1 MLFRSNANSYVAWQW
16 KESVTSGLDV
26 VTYTGTLTGTAPP
39 VAISHNL
46 GVAPKLVISKALT
59 PTGADTGGWFVWHAS
74 AGTGNF
80 LRLNTTDQ
88 ANTISGAGGGTM
100 IAPTSSVF
108 YTPWV
113 AGANASGNT
122 YVAYCF
128 AEIAGFSKFGSY
140 TGNGLAD
147 GPFVFCGFRPRFV
160 MIKRTDSS
168 GGWNIIDTTIASY
181 NLAQPLLQ
189 ANTAATEVAQSELDL
204 LSNGFKY
211 RGSSSNVLFDHNI
224 SGGTYIFAA
233 FAEVPSKYALA
244 R

>member
-1 MLFRSNANSYVAWQW
+1 
-16 KESVTSGLDV
+16 
-26 VTYTGTLTGTAPP
+26 
-39 VAISHNL
+39 
-46 GVAPKLVISKALT
+46 
-59 PTGADTGGWFVWHAS
+59 
-74 AGTGNF
+74 
-80 LRLNTTDQ
+80 
-88 ANTISGAGGGTM
+88 
-100 IAPTSSVF
+100 
-108 YTPWV
+108 
-113 AGANASGNT
+113 
-122 YVAYCF
+122 
-128 AEIAGFSKFGSY
+128 
-140 TGNGLAD
+140 
-147 GPFVFCGFRPRFV
+147 

-168 GGWNIIDTTIASY
+168 GGWNIIDTTITSY